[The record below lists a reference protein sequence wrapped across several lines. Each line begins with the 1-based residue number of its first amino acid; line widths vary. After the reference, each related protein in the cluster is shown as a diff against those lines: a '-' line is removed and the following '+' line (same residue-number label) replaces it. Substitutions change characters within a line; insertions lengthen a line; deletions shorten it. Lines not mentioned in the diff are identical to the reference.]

1 MSEEGGWRSTA
12 KGLRETPKSPERR
25 PIGDVPEI
33 YEFGPFRLEPAER
46 KLLRGSAVVTLTPKA
61 FDTLHL
67 LVRNSGHLLEKDELV
82 RMLWPDS
89 FVEEGNLTNNIF
101 LLRKAL
107 GQNPEYIET
116 IPKKGY
122 RFVGAVRRLPTAELV
137 RPDKPDSGENGFEAK
152 AAGSRYAPV
161 SLEPTHGPTT
171 NVVPH
176 AAAPPVREQ
185 VSTSSRAKRTLITAV
200 ALVTF

>member
-101 LLRKAL
+101 LFRRRVIGSWGLFD
-107 GQNPEYIET
+107 
-116 IPKKGY
+116 GY
-122 RFVGAVRRLPTAELV
+122 RQPSWCGRTSQIAGKTALKPRRRAVGTHRCRWNRLMGRR
-137 RPDKPDSGENGFEAK
+137 
-152 AAGSRYAPV
+152 
-161 SLEPTHGPTT
+161 
-171 NVVPH
+171 
-176 AAAPPVREQ
+176 
-185 VSTSSRAKRTLITAV
+185 RT
-200 ALVTF
+200 